1 MVTFIN
7 YQFSVHPSYLEQL
20 QKTMNQF
27 EWYADFV
34 SYTSDGEIT
43 LFDISDGNV
52 QDAIEEVLIAFDS
65 EALKTVKLDLTVF
78 DNSVNRF
85 RFNNHTQELS
95 KEEAIDYIWS
105 PSIHKKL

>member
-7 YQFSVHPSYLEQL
+7 YQFSVEPTYLEQL
-20 QKTMNQF
+20 QNTMNQF
-27 EWYADFV
+27 EWYQEFV
-34 SYTSDGEIT
+34 SYTPDGEIT

-52 QDAIEEVLIAFDS
+52 QDSIEEVLMAFDN

-78 DNSVNRF
+78 DNLVNRF
-85 RFNNHTQELS
+85 RFNNQTKELS